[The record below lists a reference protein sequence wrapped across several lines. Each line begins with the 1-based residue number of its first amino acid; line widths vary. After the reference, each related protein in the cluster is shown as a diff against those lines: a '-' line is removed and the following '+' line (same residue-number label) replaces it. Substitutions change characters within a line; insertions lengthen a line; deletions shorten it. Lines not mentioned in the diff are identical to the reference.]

1 MMRRSRRGAEIIIR
15 KKITRL
21 PGYKFNALMDHRS
34 NSISRHNYNDNNNGS
49 YENTNVN
56 EGGGEVDSNNSTA
69 SPNPQNTRNRL
80 FL

>member
-1 MMRRSRRGAEIIIR
+1 
-15 KKITRL
+15 
-21 PGYKFNALMDHRS
+21 MDHRS

-69 SPNPQNTRNRL
+69 SPNLQNTRNRL
-80 FL
+80 FYDISNAI